1 MSKNE
6 MTKNV
11 NAKEIECQKL
21 NFKNNVNLNNI
32 QKIKRSTA
40 FLICMIA
47 PPNRQL

>member
-1 MSKNE
+1 

-21 NFKNNVNLNNI
+21 NFKSNVNLNII
-32 QKIKRSTA
+32 QKIKKSIA

-47 PPNRQL
+47 PLNRQL